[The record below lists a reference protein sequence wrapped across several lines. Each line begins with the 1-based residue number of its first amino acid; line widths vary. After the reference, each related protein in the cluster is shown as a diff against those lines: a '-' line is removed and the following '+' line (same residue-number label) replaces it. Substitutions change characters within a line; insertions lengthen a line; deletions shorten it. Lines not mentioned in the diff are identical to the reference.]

1 MTNSSALGSY
11 VAVVL
16 VDRASLPWEI
26 SVSAKQPVM
35 SLVVSA
41 STVLSCL
48 FTDPIQNGK
57 QLFDFHDSLKIPM
70 VDSNFLHS

>member
-26 SVSAKQPVM
+26 SVSAKQPVI
-35 SLVVSA
+35 SLAVSA

-48 FTDPIQNGK
+48 YTDSIQK
-57 QLFDFHDSLKIPM
+57 AVFWFRL
-70 VDSNFLHS
+70 SNCLILI